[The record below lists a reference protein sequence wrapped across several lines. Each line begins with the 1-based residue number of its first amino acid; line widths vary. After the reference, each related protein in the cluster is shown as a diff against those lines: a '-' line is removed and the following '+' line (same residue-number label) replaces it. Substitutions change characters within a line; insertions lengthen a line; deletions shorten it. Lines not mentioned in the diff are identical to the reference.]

1 MLGRQAL
8 RLRLPYQRSFKALD
22 RQQIAHQFGFCLFA
36 RFMRLRGLVVGF
48 SIDLGIEPLY
58 DDFLVQPDKLGI
70 AVSSSA
76 NAIAGVPM
84 LWTDDCTCCI
94 GQAILLTCSIS
105 I

>member
-8 RLRLPYQRSFKALD
+8 RLRLPYQRSFLALD

-58 DDFLVQPDKLGI
+58 DSALASTLAAISSWTFRRQP
-70 AVSSSA
+70 
-76 NAIAGVPM
+76 
-84 LWTDDCTCCI
+84 
-94 GQAILLTCSIS
+94 GQ
-105 I
+105 